1 MWRTHSCV
9 PRRHSCRCAEYT
21 LCPAKEHSEDKQT
34 PPARGWNSSV
44 PDGKRIIDN
53 RMWRFAIGLGLSIPL
68 LAQVDFAT
76 TIHPILVTRCAPC
89 HSGPQ
94 APAGFS
100 VESRQAILSAIKPG
114 KPGE

>member
-1 MWRTHSCV
+1 MWR
-9 PRRHSCRCAEYT
+9 
-21 LCPAKEHSEDKQT
+21 
-34 PPARGWNSSV
+34 
-44 PDGKRIIDN
+44 I
-53 RMWRFAIGLGLSIPL
+53 AIGLSLSLPL

-100 VESRQAILSAIKPG
+100 VESRPAILSAIKPRS
-114 KPGE
+114 PGESLLLKRVKAGEMPPSGGKLSDAQIASA